1 MDLAREAVG
10 SATSHAAAKHG
21 TRVADEARPVAA
33 NIVEQLVTRALRSPA
48 RRAPPAAGP
57 AIDPKEMVATILQGA
72 TVAPEGGAANEAA
85 RKNEAKTFA
94 TDFVTN
100 LLKEVPGGTPA
111 ATATPTVPK

>member
-1 MDLAREAVG
+1 MEILAV
-10 SATSHAAAKHG
+10 SHRH
-21 TRVADEARPVAA
+21 
-33 NIVEQLVTRALRSPA
+33 A

-72 TVAPEGGAANEAA
+72 TVAPKGGAANEAA

-100 LLKEVPGGTPA
+100 LLNQEVPGGTAA